1 MSLQRVPLVNFY
13 ESEDSYIYALC
24 PSMIPYLPLNTDELE
39 IPPFYKI
46 IQENLV
52 VRSAHHESWHTHKR
66 DTSVCWICDLLE
78 LSKLLISELERNI
91 SKSALDLDDQFLA
104 QEFNSEGDTVN
115 YNKDEEVVDGPQDS
129 SVSNDD

>member
-1 MSLQRVPLVNFY
+1 
-13 ESEDSYIYALC
+13 
-24 PSMIPYLPLNTDELE
+24 MIPYLPTSTSDLE
-39 IPPFYKI
+39 VPQFYKN

-78 LSKLLISELERNI
+78 LSKLLISEMERFI

-104 QEFNSEGDTVN
+104 QEVNSEGDTESLN
-115 YNKDEEVVDGPQDS
+115 RDEEIE
-129 SVSNDD
+129 